1 MQRTGTTTERPPHPD
16 PGPDPAPD
24 LPLVPELH
32 HVGVQTDDLDNCAA
46 WYEEFFGCRTNWT
59 LDTFSDLT
67 LSRLPGITRLTEVM
81 VAGLRFHLF
90 ERTGHDGAVPGANT
104 RQFQHVCLATGSPEE
119 LRAWRERW
127 FRLYE
132 SGRFAFAGDERPTDI
147 VIDEDGVQSCY
158 VLDVN
163 GLEFEFTYVPPGGD
177 R

>member
-1 MQRTGTTTERPPHPD
+1 MPRTGTTKERPT
-16 PGPDPAPD
+16 D
-24 LPLVPELH
+24 LALVPELH

-46 WYEEFFGCRTNWT
+46 WYEEFFGCTTNWT
-59 LDTFSDLT
+59 LDTFCDLT
-67 LSRLPGITRLTEVM
+67 LSRLPGITRLTEVT

-104 RQFQHVCLATGSPEE
+104 RQFQHICLAVGSPEE

-127 FRLYE
+127 LRLYA
-132 SGRFAFAGDERPTDI
+132 SGRFRFAVDEKPTEI
-147 VIDEDGVQSCY
+147 VVDADGVQSCY

-163 GLEFEFTYVPPGGD
+163 GLEFEFTYAPPGGD